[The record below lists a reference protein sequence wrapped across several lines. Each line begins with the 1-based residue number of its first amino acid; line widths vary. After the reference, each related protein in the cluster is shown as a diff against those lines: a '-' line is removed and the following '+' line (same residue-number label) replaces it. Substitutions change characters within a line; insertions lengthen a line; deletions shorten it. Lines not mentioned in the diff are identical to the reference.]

1 MIADMSG
8 SCSAYTLKASATVLD
23 SVYRVLQCVCASC
36 DWLLTSVEAL
46 PHREVT
52 LALSSS
58 LPMYACQSVVPGQV
72 TGEPTAVEELARI
85 REEASKGSSG
95 EAVRKCLWPY
105 L

>member
-1 MIADMSG
+1 M
-8 SCSAYTLKASATVLD
+8 YVNTLEGF
-23 SVYRVLQCVCASC
+23 
-36 DWLLTSVEAL
+36 WLLTSVEAL

-52 LALSSS
+52 LALPLS

-95 EAVRKCLWPY
+95 ETVRECLWSY

>member
-1 MIADMSG
+1 MAAQNDAMIADMSG

-52 LALSSS
+52 LALSPSPCMHVSLLYQARSLEDQLQWKS
-58 LPMYACQSVVPGQV
+58 LPGSGRK
-72 TGEPTAVEELARI
+72 LARAQV
-85 REEASKGSSG
+85 EK
-95 EAVRKCLWPY
+95 L
-105 L
+105 